1 MKCPSPHRCFAA
13 LTLLCGFQI
22 RIVALVGLML
32 SEFIMK
38 ATINYNLRSNRY
50 CKNLVTDVSEKQ
62 VPVVW
67 GASAA
72 GLTSQPLRAVTCV
85 CH

>member
-1 MKCPSPHRCFAA
+1 MKCPSPHGCFAA
-13 LTLLCGFQI
+13 LTVLCGFQVHM
-22 RIVALVGLML
+22 VALVGLML

-38 ATINYNLRSNRY
+38 ATINCNLRSNRC
-50 CKNLVTDVSEKQ
+50 CKKLVTDVSERP